1 VNPEDL
7 RQLYQDVILDHS
19 RRPCNHHVL
28 ENPTGQHRA
37 FNPSCG
43 YEVTVFVKITNDL
56 LEDISFTGAGCSIS
70 QASASMMTQLLKGKT
85 VTEAET
91 LVQKFEDMLL
101 DISKH
106 PDYKELKSLQTL
118 QGVRE
123 FPERIKCATL
133 AWHAFTKANS
143 TSH

>member
-19 RRPCNHHVL
+19 RRPCNHHAL

-43 YEVTVFVKITNDL
+43 DEVTVFVKINNDV

-70 QASASMMTQLLKGKT
+70 QASASMMTQLLKGKP
-85 VTEAET
+85 VSEVEA
-91 LVQKFEDMLL
+91 LVQKFEDMMI

-106 PDYKELKSLQTL
+106 PDYKDLKSLQML
-118 QGVRE
+118 QGVHQ

-133 AWHAFTKANS
+133 AWHAFTHASKS
-143 TSH
+143 